1 MSRLYETDSYI
12 KELRTHVTAS
22 GIDDKGRPY
31 IELEDT
37 IFFPEEGGQNADTGR
52 LIYTGPEGDKTVS
65 ILDGIISGR
74 NTCSGLSKDNE
85 IRIRYIVSEPVP
97 DGMEVLCKL
106 DGDMRYSR
114 MQNHS
119 GEHVLSGTIHRMYG
133 LDNVG
138 FHLSDTG
145 FVTLDFNGPL
155 SYEQVIKAQD
165 EANLAIYKNYPV
177 LVSFPDKEELQSF
190 DYRSKIEI
198 DGQVRLVTIG
208 DEPGAGKDRNIVD
221 ICACCAP
228 HVLHTGEIGIIKVM
242 SVVNWKGGIRVS
254 ILCGSR
260 ALEYI
265 NKEHDILKEVAA
277 GMSTEAVN
285 VPETAD
291 KYRKEIAQLRSDLAS
306 FKEKALIEET
316 DRLTGPYI
324 LFADADLPAVVMK
337 NVYNVL
343 VSKYDGYVGVFA
355 GSDEE
360 GYRYNAGSK
369 DLDSRELAGKLKEAF
384 GAKGGGSAEMI
395 QGKAAADKEALTGFF
410 AGLS

>member
-1 MSRLYETDSYI
+1 MARIYETDSYI
-12 KELRTHVTAS
+12 KELKTLVTVS
-22 GIDDKGRPY
+22 GTDDKGGPY
-31 IELEDT
+31 VELEDT

-52 LIYTGPEGDKTVS
+52 LIYMGPEGEKSVS
-65 ILDGIISGR
+65 VLDGIISGR
-74 NTCSGLSKDNE
+74 NTCSGLSDERE

-97 DGMEVLCKL
+97 EGTAVLCKL
-106 DGDMRYSR
+106 DWDIRYLR
-114 MQNHS
+114 MQNHT
-119 GEHVLSGTIHRMYG
+119 GEHILSGTIHRMYG

-177 LVSFPDKEELQSF
+177 RVSFPDKEELKGL

-208 DEPGAGKDRNIVD
+208 GSDKDIVD

-228 HVLHTGEIGIIKVM
+228 HVLHTGEIGIIKVI

-254 ILCGSR
+254 ILCGFR

-277 GMSTEAVN
+277 GMSTETVN
-285 VPETAD
+285 VPETAER
-291 KYRKEIAQLRSDLAS
+291 YREEIAGLRSQLAS
-306 FKEKALIEET
+306 VKEKALIEEA

-324 LFADADLPAVVMK
+324 LFTDDDLPAVVMK
-337 NVYNVL
+337 NVYNAL
-343 VSKYDGYVGVFA
+343 AERYDGYVGIFA
-355 GSDEE
+355 GNDED
-360 GYRYNAGSK
+360 GYRYNAGSRTM
-369 DLDSRELAGKLKEAF
+369 DSRDLAAKLKEAF
-384 GAKGGGSAEMI
+384 GARGGGSPEMI
-395 QGKAAADKEALTGFF
+395 QGRVSADKASLMRFLEHLI
-410 AGLS
+410 